1 MLKNV
6 KSCRQSDQ
14 LVNTRALNQSFRD
27 FHFKRTQTHTQ
38 KLSTVS
44 THAASF
50 TQLVLTLIYSFMYY
64 LLT

>member
-1 MLKNV
+1 MLENV

-38 KLSTVS
+38 KLST
-44 THAASF
+44 HAASF